1 MTVVNKAA
9 PALARL
15 LEDSSLSR
23 AVFSACRLPLALVD
37 ATSARRILWV
47 NPAFEEFFGWKQ
59 ADSTGRALAT
69 LIFRGDDG
77 LVQRL
82 VADSGS
88 HWNLDAFGK
97 DGATHH
103 VEVALGA
110 VRAVD
115 GRLTHWVLSFCDRTE
130 VEQLRAELHSTLQPA
145 GGAQEPGVEV
155 APPHEL
161 HT

>member
-37 ATSARRILWV
+37 ATTARRVLWV
-47 NPAFEEFFGWKQ
+47 NPAFEQFFGWKQ
-59 ADSTGRALAT
+59 GDSTGRALAT
-69 LIFRGDDG
+69 LLFRGDDG

-88 HWNLDAFGK
+88 PWALDAWRK
-97 DGATHH
+97 DGESRH

-110 VRAVD
+110 IRNVD
-115 GRLTHWVLSFCDRTE
+115 GKLTHWVVSF
-130 VEQLRAELHSTLQPA
+130 AELRGELPLQPA
-145 GGAQEPGVEV
+145 SGTEQPRIEV
-155 APPHEL
+155 PAAHQL
-161 HT
+161 HA

>member
-15 LEDSSLSR
+15 LEDSALSR

-37 ATSARRILWV
+37 ATTARRILWV
-47 NPAFEEFFGWKQ
+47 NPAFEGFFGWKQ
-59 ADSTGRALAT
+59 ADSTGRGLAT

-82 VADSGS
+82 VADAGS
-88 HWNLDAFGK
+88 HWNLDAYGK
-97 DGATHH
+97 DGATRH

-130 VEQLRAELHSTLQPA
+130 VEQLRAELHSALQPA
-145 GGAQEPGVEV
+145 GGAQEPRVEV

>member
-37 ATSARRILWV
+37 ATTTRRIFWV
-47 NPAFEEFFGWKQ
+47 NPAFEQFFGWKQ
-59 ADSTGRALAT
+59 ADSVGRALAT
-69 LIFRGDDG
+69 LLFRGDDG

-82 VADSGS
+82 VADCGS
-88 HWNLDAFGK
+88 QWNIDAWAK
-97 DGATHH
+97 DGALRH

-110 VRAVD
+110 VRSVD
-115 GRLTHWVLSFCDRTE
+115 GKLTHWVVSFCDRSE
-130 VEQLRAELHSTLQPA
+130 VEQLRAELALQPA
-145 GGAQEPGVEV
+145 RSAQEPGLEV
-155 APPHEL
+155 PPAHEL

>member
-1 MTVVNKAA
+1 MTVIGKAA

-37 ATSARRILWV
+37 ATAARRVTWV

-59 ADSTGRALAT
+59 AESTGRALAT
-69 LIFRGDDG
+69 LLFRGDDG

-82 VADSGS
+82 AADSGS
-88 HWNLDAFGK
+88 HWNVDTWAK
-97 DGATHH
+97 DGGVRH

-130 VEQLRAELHSTLQPA
+130 VEQLRAELALQPA
-145 GGAQEPGVEV
+145 GSTQEPRIEV
-155 APPHEL
+155 APAHEL

>member
-37 ATSARRILWV
+37 ATTVRRVTWV

-59 ADSTGRALAT
+59 LDSAGRGLAT
-69 LIFRGDDG
+69 LLFRGDDG

-82 VADSGS
+82 VADAGS
-88 HWNLDAFGK
+88 HWNLDAWGK
-97 DGATHH
+97 DGTLRH
-103 VEVALGA
+103 VEIALGA
-110 VRAVD
+110 VRSVD
-115 GRLTHWVLSFCDRTE
+115 GKLTHWVLSFCDRSE
-130 VEQLRAELHSTLQPA
+130 VEQLRAELALQPA
-145 GGAQEPGVEV
+145 RGAQEPGVEV
-155 APPHEL
+155 APAHEL